1 MILNFSTSHVLGKE
15 ACNLVL
21 NDKLHRRVTV
31 ARTQASRTCAGEETL
46 AKMACIFSS
55 LIIKCIGHVSGE
67 NWRCRLQLNKIP
79 LGPGKM
85 AQLIK
90 FVPSKQRGLQLVSL
104 APTLKKKKLPCM
116 EDAAITPVAMRR
128 RPVLSG
134 LAESVS
140 SRFSK

>member
-21 NDKLHRRVTV
+21 KDKLHRRVTV

-46 AKMACIFSS
+46 AKMACILSP

-90 FVPSKQRGLQLVSL
+90 FVSSKQRGLQLVSL
-104 APTLKKKKLPCM
+104 APTFKKKCHVWRMQL
-116 EDAAITPVAMRR
+116 
-128 RPVLSG
+128 
-134 LAESVS
+134 
-140 SRFSK
+140 